1 MPAITPLQLAGNLSD
16 YWSPKV
22 IAELDDSYIKVAK
35 VKGVLT
41 WHQHADEDELFY
53 VLAGE
58 LKIEMHEQTVTLRPG
73 EMYVVP
79 KGVLH
84 NPIAEQECFIML
96 IERKSTLH
104 TGDVVTAQ
112 TRSIAEQLQSSA
124 NPTAS
129 AR

>member
-1 MPAITPLQLAGNLSD
+1 MPAITPLQVAQSLSD

-41 WHQHADEDELFY
+41 WHQHAEEDELFY

-58 LKIEMHEQTVTLRPG
+58 LKIEMHDQTVALRPG
-73 EMYVVP
+73 EMFVVP

-84 NPIAEQECFIML
+84 NPIADQECLIML

-104 TGDVVTAQ
+104 TGDVVTVK
-112 TRSIAEQLQSSA
+112 TRSIAEQLL
-124 NPTAS
+124 PAS
-129 AR
+129 ATK

>member
-1 MPAITPLQLAGNLSD
+1 MPVITPLQLAQSLSD

-35 VKGVLT
+35 VKGVLA
-41 WHQHADEDELFY
+41 WHQHAEEDELFY

-58 LKIEMHEQTVTLRPG
+58 LKIEMHDQTVTLRPG
-73 EMYVVP
+73 EMFVVP

-84 NPIAEQECFIML
+84 NPIADQECLIML

-104 TGDVVTAQ
+104 TGNVVTAK
-112 TRSIAEQLQSSA
+112 TRSIAEQLLA
-124 NPTAS
+124 APVAK
-129 AR
+129 